1 MLRVAS
7 ISLALDADIVKGH
20 SEMKQELKSKHS
32 SPKGSLLLLLLEN
45 KRGCS
50 ASYQHEG

>member
-20 SEMKQELKSKHS
+20 RNETGIEIKTQFTQRILAA
-32 SPKGSLLLLLLEN
+32 SPLGE
-45 KRGCS
+45 
-50 ASYQHEG
+50 